1 MGPATAEDVEAPD
14 ARPRVMPV
22 RKIGDCYQW
31 GKSGKRYC
39 GPGAKKKALK
49 QAAAIKASQARRGR

>member
-1 MGPATAEDVEAPD
+1 
-14 ARPRVMPV
+14 MPV

-39 GPGAKKKALK
+39 GAGAKKKALK
-49 QAAAIKASQARRGR
+49 QAAAIKVSQARRGR